1 MKDLLNELTRH
12 YRLTKEEAKEAM
24 LSIGKGMVN
33 PSQIAAF
40 ISVYM
45 MRSISVEELQGFRE
59 ALLEM
64 CLDADLSEYQAID
77 IVGTGGDGKD
87 TFNISTLSCFVVA
100 GAGIKVAKHGN
111 YAASSS
117 CGSSN
122 VLEYLGY
129 SFSNSKD
136 VLRKQIEEAN
146 FCMLHAPLFHPALK
160 NVAPVRK
167 EMGLKTI
174 FNMLGPLVNPA
185 LPMYHMLGTFNMDL
199 ARLYGYIHQSLNTK
213 FTIVHALDGY
223 DEVSLTGPFKV
234 ISNFMDRVLEPDDL
248 GLNQYKAEELS
259 GGKTI
264 EASAKIFM
272 NVLENTATKAQKQ
285 VVIANAGL
293 AVALAK
299 PEISLFDALATAR
312 ESLES
317 GKALESLKRVV
328 IKK

>member
-1 MKDLLNELTRH
+1 MKELLQRLTSH

-24 LSIGKGMVN
+24 LAIGNGTINAAQV
-33 PSQIAAF
+33 AAF

-45 MRSISVEELQGFRE
+45 MRSITVAELQGFRE

-64 CLDADLSEYQAID
+64 CLDANLSEYEPID

-111 YAASSS
+111 YAVSSS

-122 VLEYLGY
+122 VVEYLGY
-129 SFSNSKD
+129 KFTNSKD

-167 EMGLKTI
+167 EMGMRTI
-174 FNMLGPLVNPA
+174 YNMLGPLVNPA
-185 LPMYHMLGTFNMDL
+185 LPTYHMLGTFNMDL
-199 ARLYGYIHQSLNTK
+199 ARLYGYIHQSLNSK
-213 FTIVHALDGY
+213 FAIVHALDGY
-223 DEVSLTGPFKV
+223 DEVSLTGAFKV
-234 ISNFMDRVLEPDDL
+234 ISNQMDRVLEPDDL
-248 GLNQYKAEELS
+248 GLHQYKAAELS
-259 GGKTI
+259 GGKTV
-264 EASAKIFM
+264 EDAAKIFIE
-272 NVLENTATKAQKQ
+272 VLENKATRAQKE
-285 VVIANAGL
+285 VVLANAGL
-293 AVALAK
+293 AISLAK
-299 PEISLFDALATAR
+299 PDISLFDAIATAR

-317 GKALESLKRVV
+317 GDAYECFKKAVK
-328 IKK
+328 